1 MSTRGANV
9 IEDGGSNAASNRD
22 EAAWDAARPFSA
34 LVAALPTPRGP
45 PQRKRRP
52 RRVGAAPAFRAGAL
66 GRIHAAGATS
76 LFTHK
81 VLPLLSAA
89 DLGRFAA
96 TAPAATRADRA
107 LNGRGLC
114 DYVAWRRLAEPRR
127 RAAVA
132 PGAALRLLH
141 ADTERCTLV
150 VLKRRGTRLADA
162 PQAAPVDLAAVR
174 GAATVARR
182 AATLAV
188 GSRFVEPRRTE
199 LHALAT
205 EADAARAGVVVTDGV
220 FIGAFAAA
228 AAAAGDAH
236 GFDLAPRDAARL
248 RLASR
253 AFDAE
258 IARGEAVVRNVIPAL
273 ARSPLRADGCWVLR
287 AVDGRACWTPEAYAE
302 RVAVAAAA
310 GAATVRVDLERAYD
324 RRDIVL
330 PLSTEA
336 RLAVCLCVQVT
347 LHAVEQ
353 TQPRGNDRISAQ
365 VILARQAFELD
376 ARADAALFATAPA
389 LRRRAVCLTERDRA
403 TLEDHGARA
412 RATVPVILV
421 ALDA

>member
-9 IEDGGSNAASNRD
+9 IEDGGSNATSNRD

-89 DLGRFAA
+89 DLGRFEA

-174 GAATVARR
+174 SAAIVARR

-188 GSRFVEPRRTE
+188 GAHFVEPRRTE
-199 LHALAT
+199 LRALAT
-205 EADAARAGVVVTDGV
+205 ETDAALAGVVVTDGV
-220 FIGAFAAA
+220 FLGAAA
-228 AAAAGDAH
+228 DPAAGDTLSV
-236 GFDLAPRDAARL
+236 DLAPRDAARL

-253 AFDAE
+253 AFDDE
-258 IARGEAVVRNVIPAL
+258 IARGEAIVRNVVPAL

-287 AVDGRACWTPEAYAE
+287 AVDGRACWTPEAYAA
-302 RVAVAAAA
+302 RVACAATS

-324 RRDIVL
+324 RRDFSL

-336 RLAVCLCVQVT
+336 RHAVCLCVQVT

-376 ARADAALFATAPA
+376 ARADAALFATDMAH
-389 LRRRAVCLTERDRA
+389 RRRAICLTERDRA

-412 RATVPVILV
+412 RATVSVILV
-421 ALDA
+421 SLDA

>member
-9 IEDGGSNAASNRD
+9 IENTGGESASNNRD
-22 EAAWDAARPFSA
+22 EGAWDAARPFSA
-34 LVAALPTPRGP
+34 LVAALPTRGP

-89 DLGRFAA
+89 DLGRFEA

-199 LHALAT
+199 LRALAT
-205 EADAARAGVVVTDGV
+205 ETDAALAGVVVTDGV

-336 RLAVCLCVQVT
+336 RLAVCLCVQV
-347 LHAVEQ
+347 HAIEQ

-412 RATVPVILV
+412 RGTVSVILV
-421 ALDA
+421 SLDA

>member
-9 IEDGGSNAASNRD
+9 IEDGGSNATSNRD

-89 DLGRFAA
+89 DLGRFEA

-114 DYVAWRRLAEPRR
+114 DYVAWRRLAEMRR
-127 RAAVA
+127 RQGVA
-132 PGAALRLLH
+132 PGAALRVLH
-141 ADTERCTLV
+141 ADTERCTV
-150 VLKRRGTRLADA
+150 VVFKRRAMRVVHAQL
-162 PQAAPVDLAAVR
+162 DLGAVR
-174 GAATVARR
+174 SAAIVARR

-188 GSRFVEPRRTE
+188 GAHFVEPRRTE
-199 LHALAT
+199 LRALAT
-205 EADAARAGVVVTDGV
+205 ETDAALAGVVVTDGV
-220 FIGAFAAA
+220 FLGAAA
-228 AAAAGDAH
+228 DPAAGDTLSV
-236 GFDLAPRDAARL
+236 DLAPRDAVRL

-258 IARGEAVVRNVIPAL
+258 IARGEAIVRNVVPAL

-287 AVDGRACWTPEAYAE
+287 AVGGRACWTPEAYAA
-302 RVAVAAAA
+302 RVACAATS

-324 RRDIVL
+324 RRDFSL

-336 RLAVCLCVQVT
+336 RHAVCLCVQSPST
-347 LHAVEQ
+347 PSSRRSHREM
-353 TQPRGNDRISAQ
+353 TGSPRRS
-365 VILARQAFELD
+365 FW
-376 ARADAALFATAPA
+376 
-389 LRRRAVCLTERDRA
+389 
-403 TLEDHGARA
+403 RA
-412 RATVPVILV
+412 RPSSSTRAPRPRSSRRTWPTG
-421 ALDA
+421 AARSA

>member
-1 MSTRGANV
+1 MAAPVRVVDDRLGAA
-9 IEDGGSNAASNRD
+9 DGD
-22 EAAWDAARPFSA
+22 EEAERPFA
-34 LVAALPTPRGP
+34 TLVAALAPAP
-45 PQRKRRP
+45 PAP
-52 RRVGAAPAFRAGAL
+52 RRRAPPAPPHQQATRPPANGRWRCGVL
-66 GRIHAAGATS
+66 DRIHATGAAS
-76 LFTHK
+76 LLAHN

-89 DLGRFAA
+89 DLGRFEA

-107 LNGRGLC
+107 LRGRGLC
-114 DYVAWRRLAEPRR
+114 DYVAWRRLAEMRR
-127 RAAVA
+127 HQGVA

-150 VLKRRGTRLADA
+150 VFKRRGTRLADA

-174 GAATVARR
+174 SAAIVARR

-188 GSRFVEPRRTE
+188 GAHFVEPRRTE
-199 LHALAT
+199 LRALAT
-205 EADAARAGVVVTDGV
+205 ETDAALAGVVVTDGV
-220 FIGAFAAA
+220 FLGAAA
-228 AAAAGDAH
+228 DPAAGDTLSV
-236 GFDLAPRDAARL
+236 DLAPRDAARL

-253 AFDAE
+253 AFDDE
-258 IARGEAVVRNVIPAL
+258 IARGEAIVRNVVPAL

-336 RLAVCLCVQVT
+336 RLAV
-347 LHAVEQ
+347 
-353 TQPRGNDRISAQ
+353 
-365 VILARQAFELD
+365 ILARQAFELD

>member
-9 IEDGGSNAASNRD
+9 IENTGGESASNARD

-34 LVAALPTPRGP
+34 LVAALPTRGP

-89 DLGRFAA
+89 DLGRFEA

-258 IARGEAVVRNVIPAL
+258 IARGEAIVRNVVPAL

-287 AVDGRACWTPEAYAE
+287 AVGGRACWTPEAYAA
-302 RVAVAAAA
+302 RVAGAAAS
-310 GAATVRVDLERAYD
+310 GAATVRIDLERAYD
-324 RRDIVL
+324 RRDISL

-336 RLAVCLCVQVT
+336 RHAVCLCVQLT
-347 LHAVEQ
+347 LHAVGEM
-353 TQPRGNDRISAQ
+353 TGSPRRS
-365 VILARQAFELD
+365 FW
-376 ARADAALFATAPA
+376 
-389 LRRRAVCLTERDRA
+389 
-403 TLEDHGARA
+403 RA
-412 RATVPVILV
+412 RPSSSTRAPRPRSSRRTWPTG
-421 ALDA
+421 AARSA

>member
-1 MSTRGANV
+1 MNSVRVVDDRLGAD
-9 IEDGGSNAASNRD
+9 DGDEEAS
-22 EAAWDAARPFSA
+22 RPFA
-34 LVAALPTPRGP
+34 TLVAALAPAP
-45 PQRKRRP
+45 PAP
-52 RRVGAAPAFRAGAL
+52 RRRAPRETSRQQATRPPANGRWRCGVL
-66 GRIHAAGATS
+66 DRIHATGAAS
-76 LFTHK
+76 LLAHN

-89 DLGRFAA
+89 DLGRFEA

-107 LNGRGLC
+107 LKGRGMC
-114 DYVAWRRLAEPRR
+114 DYVAWRRLAEMRR
-127 RAAVA
+127 RQGVA
-132 PGAALRLLH
+132 PGAALRVLH

-150 VLKRRGTRLADA
+150 VFKRRAMRVVHAQL
-162 PQAAPVDLAAVR
+162 DLGAVR
-174 GAATVARR
+174 SAAIVARR

-188 GSRFVEPRRTE
+188 GAHFVEPRRTE
-199 LHALAT
+199 LRALAT
-205 EADAARAGVVVTDGV
+205 ETDAALAGVVVTDGV
-220 FIGAFAAA
+220 FLGAAA
-228 AAAAGDAH
+228 APAAGDTLSV
-236 GFDLAPRDAARL
+236 DLAPRDAARL

-336 RLAVCLCVQVT
+336 RLAV
-347 LHAVEQ
+347 
-353 TQPRGNDRISAQ
+353 
-365 VILARQAFELD
+365 ILARQAFELD

>member
-1 MSTRGANV
+1 MAAPVRVVDDRLGAA
-9 IEDGGSNAASNRD
+9 DGD
-22 EAAWDAARPFSA
+22 EEAERPFA
-34 LVAALPTPRGP
+34 TLVAALAPAPPAPRRRAPRETPRQQATRP
-45 PQRKRRP
+45 PANGRWRCG
-52 RRVGAAPAFRAGAL
+52 VL
-66 GRIHAAGATS
+66 DRIHATGAAS
-76 LFTHK
+76 LLAHN

-89 DLGRFAA
+89 DLGRFEA

-107 LNGRGLC
+107 LRGRGLC
-114 DYVAWRRLAEPRR
+114 DYVAWRRLAEMRR
-127 RAAVA
+127 RQGVA

-258 IARGEAVVRNVIPAL
+258 IARGEAIVRNVVPAL

-287 AVDGRACWTPEAYAE
+287 AVGGRACWTPEAYAA
-302 RVAVAAAA
+302 RVA
-310 GAATVRVDLERAYD
+310 GAAASGAATIRVDLERAYD

-336 RLAVCLCVQVT
+336 RLA
-347 LHAVEQ
+347 
-353 TQPRGNDRISAQ
+353 

>member
-9 IEDGGSNAASNRD
+9 IENTGGESASNNRD
-22 EAAWDAARPFSA
+22 EGAWDAARPFSA
-34 LVAALPTPRGP
+34 LVAALPTRGP

-107 LNGRGLC
+107 LRGRGLC

-336 RLAVCLCVQVT
+336 RLAV
-347 LHAVEQ
+347 
-353 TQPRGNDRISAQ
+353 
-365 VILARQAFELD
+365 ILARQAFELD

>member
-9 IEDGGSNAASNRD
+9 IENTGGESASNNRD
-22 EAAWDAARPFSA
+22 EGAWDAARPFSA
-34 LVAALPTPRGP
+34 LVAALPTRGP

-89 DLGRFAA
+89 DLGRFEA

-174 GAATVARR
+174 SAAIVARR

-188 GSRFVEPRRTE
+188 GARFVEPRRTE
-199 LHALAT
+199 LRALAT
-205 EADAARAGVVVTDGV
+205 ETDAALAGVVVTDGV
-220 FIGAFAAA
+220 FLGAAA
-228 AAAAGDAH
+228 APAAGDTLSV
-236 GFDLAPRDAARL
+236 DLAPRDAARL

-336 RLAVCLCVQVT
+336 RLAV
-347 LHAVEQ
+347 
-353 TQPRGNDRISAQ
+353 
-365 VILARQAFELD
+365 ILARQAFELD

-412 RATVPVILV
+412 RGTVSVILV
-421 ALDA
+421 SLDA

>member
-9 IEDGGSNAASNRD
+9 IENTGGESASNTRD

-34 LVAALPTPRGP
+34 LVAALPSRGP

-89 DLGRFAA
+89 DLGRFEA

-199 LHALAT
+199 LRALAT
-205 EADAARAGVVVTDGV
+205 ETDAALAGVVVTDGV
-220 FIGAFAAA
+220 FLGAAA
-228 AAAAGDAH
+228 APVAGDTLSV
-236 GFDLAPRDAARL
+236 DLAPRDAARL

-258 IARGEAVVRNVIPAL
+258 IARGEAIVRNVVPAL

-336 RLAVCLCVQVT
+336 RLAV
-347 LHAVEQ
+347 
-353 TQPRGNDRISAQ
+353 
-365 VILARQAFELD
+365 ILARQAFELD

>member
-1 MSTRGANV
+1 MAAPVHVVDDRLGAA
-9 IEDGGSNAASNRD
+9 DGDEEAS
-22 EAAWDAARPFSA
+22 RPFA
-34 LVAALPTPRGP
+34 TLVAAL
-45 PQRKRRP
+45 
-52 RRVGAAPAFRAGAL
+52 APAPPAL
-66 GRIHAAGATS
+66 PPAPPRQQATRPPANGRWRCGVLDRIHATGAAS
-76 LFTHK
+76 LLAHN

-89 DLGRFAA
+89 DLGRFEA

-174 GAATVARR
+174 SAATVARR

-188 GSRFVEPRRTE
+188 GAHFVEPRRTE
-199 LHALAT
+199 LRALAT

-336 RLAVCLCVQVT
+336 RLAV
-347 LHAVEQ
+347 
-353 TQPRGNDRISAQ
+353 
-365 VILARQAFELD
+365 ILARQAFELD

>member
-9 IEDGGSNAASNRD
+9 IEDGGSNATSNRD

-89 DLGRFAA
+89 DLGRFEA

-114 DYVAWRRLAEPRR
+114 DYVAWRRLAELRR

-162 PQAAPVDLAAVR
+162 PQAEPVDLAAVR

-220 FIGAFAAA
+220 FLGAAA
-228 AAAAGDAH
+228 DPAAGDTLSV
-236 GFDLAPRDAARL
+236 DLAPRDAARL

-253 AFDAE
+253 AFDDE
-258 IARGEAVVRNVIPAL
+258 IARGEAIVRNVVPAL

-287 AVDGRACWTPEAYAE
+287 AVGGRACWTPEAYAA
-302 RVAVAAAA
+302 RVACAATS

-324 RRDIVL
+324 RRDFSL

-336 RLAVCLCVQVT
+336 RHAVCLCVQSPST
-347 LHAVEQ
+347 PSSRRSHREM
-353 TQPRGNDRISAQ
+353 TGSPRRS
-365 VILARQAFELD
+365 FW
-376 ARADAALFATAPA
+376 
-389 LRRRAVCLTERDRA
+389 
-403 TLEDHGARA
+403 RA
-412 RATVPVILV
+412 RPSSSTRAPRPRSSRRTWPTG
-421 ALDA
+421 AARSA

>member
-9 IEDGGSNAASNRD
+9 IENTGGESASNNRD
-22 EAAWDAARPFSA
+22 EGAWDAARPFSA
-34 LVAALPTPRGP
+34 LVAALPTRGP

-107 LNGRGLC
+107 LRGRGLC
-114 DYVAWRRLAEPRR
+114 DYVAWRRLAEMRR
-127 RAAVA
+127 RQGVA

-336 RLAVCLCVQVT
+336 RLAV
-347 LHAVEQ
+347 
-353 TQPRGNDRISAQ
+353 
-365 VILARQAFELD
+365 ILARQAFELD

>member
-9 IEDGGSNAASNRD
+9 IENTGGESASNNRD

-34 LVAALPTPRGP
+34 LVAALPTRGP

-89 DLGRFAA
+89 DLGRFEA

-127 RAAVA
+127 RAAGA

-336 RLAVCLCVQVT
+336 RLAVCLCVQV
-347 LHAVEQ
+347 HAIEQ

-376 ARADAALFATAPA
+376 ARAEAALFPTDMAH
-389 LRRRAVCLTERDRA
+389 RRRAICLTERDRA

-412 RATVPVILV
+412 RATVSVILV

>member
-9 IEDGGSNAASNRD
+9 IENTGGESASNNRD
-22 EAAWDAARPFSA
+22 EGAWDAARPFSA
-34 LVAALPTPRGP
+34 LVAALPTRGP

-174 GAATVARR
+174 SAATVARR

-188 GSRFVEPRRTE
+188 GAHFVEPRRTE
-199 LHALAT
+199 LRALAT

-336 RLAVCLCVQVT
+336 RLAV
-347 LHAVEQ
+347 
-353 TQPRGNDRISAQ
+353 
-365 VILARQAFELD
+365 ILARQAFELD

>member
-1 MSTRGANV
+1 MPRAIATRPPGTRPGHSPHWSRPCRRRADHRSAN
-9 IEDGGSNAASNRD
+9 DDR
-22 EAAWDAARPFSA
+22 AARRR
-34 LVAALPTPRGP
+34 RG
-45 PQRKRRP
+45 
-52 RRVGAAPAFRAGAL
+52 VRAGAL

-89 DLGRFAA
+89 DLGRFEA

-150 VLKRRGTRLADA
+150 VLKRRGTR
-162 PQAAPVDLAAVR
+162 R
-174 GAATVARR
+174 RR
-182 AATLAV
+182 AAGGA
-188 GSRFVEPRRTE
+188 GRPSRRPRRG
-199 LHALAT
+199 
-205 EADAARAGVVVTDGV
+205 DRRAARRDAGRR
-220 FIGAFAAA
+220 FAFRRAAA
-228 AAAAGDAH
+228 DR
-236 GFDLAPRDAARL
+236 APRARDRGRRGAGRRRRDGRRLHRRVRGRGRGRRRRARL
-248 RLASR
+248 RPR
-253 AFDAE
+253 AARRRAPSAREPRFDAE

-336 RLAVCLCVQVT
+336 RLAV
-347 LHAVEQ
+347 
-353 TQPRGNDRISAQ
+353 
-365 VILARQAFELD
+365 ILARQAFELD

>member
-9 IEDGGSNAASNRD
+9 IENTGGESASNNRD
-22 EAAWDAARPFSA
+22 EGAWDAARPFSA
-34 LVAALPTPRGP
+34 LVAALPTRGP

-114 DYVAWRRLAEPRR
+114 DYVAWRRLAEMRR
-127 RAAVA
+127 RQGVA

-141 ADTERCTLV
+141 ADTERCTV
-150 VLKRRGTRLADA
+150 VVFKRRAMRVAHA
-162 PQAAPVDLAAVR
+162 QIDLAAVR
-174 GAATVARR
+174 SAAIVARR

-287 AVDGRACWTPEAYAE
+287 AVGGRACWTPEAYAA
-302 RVAVAAAA
+302 RVAGAAAA
-310 GAATVRVDLERAYD
+310 GAATIRVDLERAYD
-324 RRDIVL
+324 RRDVSL

-336 RLAVCLCVQVT
+336 RHAVCLCVQLT
-347 LHAVEQ
+347 LHAVGEM
-353 TQPRGNDRISAQ
+353 TGSPRRSFWR
-365 VILARQAFELD
+365 ARPSSST
-376 ARADAALFATAPA
+376 RVPRPRSSRRTWPTDAARSA
-389 LRRRAVCLTERDRA
+389 
-403 TLEDHGARA
+403 
-412 RATVPVILV
+412 
-421 ALDA
+421 

>member
-9 IEDGGSNAASNRD
+9 IENTGGESASNNRD
-22 EAAWDAARPFSA
+22 EGAWDAARPFSA
-34 LVAALPTPRGP
+34 LVAALPTRGP

-114 DYVAWRRLAEPRR
+114 DYVAWRRLAEMRR
-127 RAAVA
+127 RQGVA

-199 LHALAT
+199 LRALAT
-205 EADAARAGVVVTDGV
+205 ETDAALAGVVVTDGV
-220 FIGAFAAA
+220 FLGAAA
-228 AAAAGDAH
+228 APAAGDTLSV
-236 GFDLAPRDAARL
+236 DLAPRDAARL

-258 IARGEAVVRNVIPAL
+258 IARGDAIVRNVVPAL

-330 PLSTEA
+330 PLSIEA
-336 RLAVCLCVQVT
+336 RLA
-347 LHAVEQ
+347 
-353 TQPRGNDRISAQ
+353 

-376 ARADAALFATAPA
+376 ARAEAALFPTDMAH
-389 LRRRAVCLTERDRA
+389 RRRAMCLTERDRA

-412 RATVPVILV
+412 RATVSVILV
-421 ALDA
+421 SLDA

>member
-9 IEDGGSNAASNRD
+9 IENTGGESASNNRD
-22 EAAWDAARPFSA
+22 EGAWDAARPFSA
-34 LVAALPTPRGP
+34 LVAALPTRGP

-174 GAATVARR
+174 SAAIVARR

-188 GSRFVEPRRTE
+188 GARFVEPRRTE
-199 LHALAT
+199 LRALAT
-205 EADAARAGVVVTDGV
+205 ETDAALAGVVVTDGV
-220 FIGAFAAA
+220 FLGAAA
-228 AAAAGDAH
+228 APAAGDTLSV
-236 GFDLAPRDAARL
+236 DLAPRDAARL

-258 IARGEAVVRNVIPAL
+258 IARGEAIVRNVVPAL

-287 AVDGRACWTPEAYAE
+287 AVDGRACWTPEAYAA
-302 RVAVAAAA
+302 RVA
-310 GAATVRVDLERAYD
+310 GAAASGAATIRVDLERAYD
-324 RRDIVL
+324 RHDVSL

-336 RLAVCLCVQVT
+336 R
-347 LHAVEQ
+347 HA
-353 TQPRGNDRISAQ
+353 

-376 ARADAALFATAPA
+376 ARAEAALFPTDMAH
-389 LRRRAVCLTERDRA
+389 RRRAICLTERDRA

-412 RATVPVILV
+412 RATVSVILV
-421 ALDA
+421 SLDA

>member
-9 IEDGGSNAASNRD
+9 IENTGGESASNNRD
-22 EAAWDAARPFSA
+22 EGAWDAARPFSA
-34 LVAALPTPRGP
+34 LVAALPTRGP

-174 GAATVARR
+174 SAAIVARR

-188 GSRFVEPRRTE
+188 GAHFVEPRRTE
-199 LHALAT
+199 LRALAT
-205 EADAARAGVVVTDGV
+205 ETDAALAGVVVTDGV
-220 FIGAFAAA
+220 FLGAAPAP
-228 AAAAGDAH
+228 AAGDTLSV
-236 GFDLAPRDAARL
+236 DLAPRDAARL

-310 GAATVRVDLERAYD
+310 GAETIRVDLERAYD
-324 RRDIVL
+324 RRDVSL

-336 RLAVCLCVQVT
+336 R
-347 LHAVEQ
+347 HA
-353 TQPRGNDRISAQ
+353 

-376 ARADAALFATAPA
+376 ARAEAALFPTDMAH
-389 LRRRAVCLTERDRA
+389 RRRAICLTERDRA

-412 RATVPVILV
+412 RATVSVILV
-421 ALDA
+421 SLDA

>member
-9 IEDGGSNAASNRD
+9 IEDGGSNATSNRD

-89 DLGRFAA
+89 DLGRFEA

-114 DYVAWRRLAEPRR
+114 DYVAWRRLAEMRR
-127 RAAVA
+127 RQGVA
-132 PGAALRLLH
+132 PGAALRVLH
-141 ADTERCTLV
+141 ADTERCTV
-150 VLKRRGTRLADA
+150 VVFKRRAMRVVHAQL
-162 PQAAPVDLAAVR
+162 DLGAVR
-174 GAATVARR
+174 SAAIVARR

-188 GSRFVEPRRTE
+188 GAHFVEPRRTE
-199 LHALAT
+199 LRALAT
-205 EADAARAGVVVTDGV
+205 ETDAALAGVVVTDGV
-220 FIGAFAAA
+220 FLGAAA
-228 AAAAGDAH
+228 DPAAGDTLSV
-236 GFDLAPRDAARL
+236 DLAPRDAARL

-253 AFDAE
+253 AFDDE
-258 IARGEAVVRNVIPAL
+258 IARGEAIVRNVVPAL

-287 AVDGRACWTPEAYAE
+287 AVGGRACWTPEAYAA
-302 RVAVAAAA
+302 RVACAATS

-324 RRDIVL
+324 RRDFSL

-336 RLAVCLCVQVT
+336 RHAVCLCVQSPST
-347 LHAVEQ
+347 PSSRRSHREM
-353 TQPRGNDRISAQ
+353 TGSPRRS
-365 VILARQAFELD
+365 FW
-376 ARADAALFATAPA
+376 
-389 LRRRAVCLTERDRA
+389 
-403 TLEDHGARA
+403 RA
-412 RATVPVILV
+412 RPSSSTRAPRPRSSRRTWPTG
-421 ALDA
+421 AARSA

>member
-89 DLGRFAA
+89 DLGRFEA

-287 AVDGRACWTPEAYAE
+287 AVDGRACWTPEAYAD
-302 RVAVAAAA
+302 R
-310 GAATVRVDLERAYD
+310 

-376 ARADAALFATAPA
+376 ARADAALFATDMAH
-389 LRRRAVCLTERDRA
+389 RRRAICLTERDRA

-412 RATVPVILV
+412 RATVSVILV

>member
-9 IEDGGSNAASNRD
+9 IEDGGSNATSNRD

-89 DLGRFAA
+89 DLGRFEA

-162 PQAAPVDLAAVR
+162 PQA
-174 GAATVARR
+174 
-182 AATLAV
+182 
-188 GSRFVEPRRTE
+188 
-199 LHALAT
+199 
-205 EADAARAGVVVTDGV
+205 
-220 FIGAFAAA
+220 
-228 AAAAGDAH
+228 
-236 GFDLAPRDAARL
+236 
-248 RLASR
+248 
-253 AFDAE
+253 
-258 IARGEAVVRNVIPAL
+258 
-273 ARSPLRADGCWVLR
+273 
-287 AVDGRACWTPEAYAE
+287 
-302 RVAVAAAA
+302 
-310 GAATVRVDLERAYD
+310 
-324 RRDIVL
+324 
-330 PLSTEA
+330 
-336 RLAVCLCVQVT
+336 
-347 LHAVEQ
+347 
-353 TQPRGNDRISAQ
+353 
-365 VILARQAFELD
+365 
-376 ARADAALFATAPA
+376 
-389 LRRRAVCLTERDRA
+389 
-403 TLEDHGARA
+403 
-412 RATVPVILV
+412 
-421 ALDA
+421 

>member
-9 IEDGGSNAASNRD
+9 IENTGGESASNNRD
-22 EAAWDAARPFSA
+22 EGAWDAARPFSA
-34 LVAALPTPRGP
+34 LVAALPTRGP

-89 DLGRFAA
+89 DLGRFEA

-107 LNGRGLC
+107 LRGRGLC
-114 DYVAWRRLAEPRR
+114 DYVAWRRLAEMRR
-127 RAAVA
+127 RQGVA

-336 RLAVCLCVQVT
+336 RLAV
-347 LHAVEQ
+347 
-353 TQPRGNDRISAQ
+353 
-365 VILARQAFELD
+365 ILARQAFELD
-376 ARADAALFATAPA
+376 ARADAALFATDMAH
-389 LRRRAVCLTERDRA
+389 RRRAICLTERDRA

>member
-1 MSTRGANV
+1 MNSVRVVDDRLGAD
-9 IEDGGSNAASNRD
+9 DGDEEAS
-22 EAAWDAARPFSA
+22 RPFA
-34 LVAALPTPRGP
+34 TLVAALAPAPPAPRRRAPRETPRQQATRP
-45 PQRKRRP
+45 PANGRWRCG
-52 RRVGAAPAFRAGAL
+52 VL
-66 GRIHAAGATS
+66 DRIHATGAAS
-76 LFTHK
+76 LLAHN

-89 DLGRFAA
+89 DLGRFEA

-114 DYVAWRRLAEPRR
+114 DYVAWRRLAEMRR
-127 RAAVA
+127 RQGVA

-188 GSRFVEPRRTE
+188 GAHFVEPRRTE
-199 LHALAT
+199 LRALAT
-205 EADAARAGVVVTDGV
+205 ETDAALAGVVVTDGV
-220 FIGAFAAA
+220 FLGAAA
-228 AAAAGDAH
+228 DPAAGDTLSV
-236 GFDLAPRDAARL
+236 DLAPRDAARL

-258 IARGEAVVRNVIPAL
+258 IARGEAIVRNVVPAL

-336 RLAVCLCVQVT
+336 RLAVCLCVQV
-347 LHAVEQ
+347 HAIEQ

>member
-9 IEDGGSNAASNRD
+9 IEDGGSNATSNRD

-89 DLGRFAA
+89 DLGRFEA

-107 LNGRGLC
+107 LRGRGLC
-114 DYVAWRRLAEPRR
+114 DYVAWRRLAEMRR
-127 RAAVA
+127 RQGVA
-132 PGAALRLLH
+132 PGAALRVLH
-141 ADTERCTLV
+141 ADTERCTV
-150 VLKRRGTRLADA
+150 VVFKRRAMRVVHAQL
-162 PQAAPVDLAAVR
+162 DLGAVR
-174 GAATVARR
+174 SAAIVARR

-188 GSRFVEPRRTE
+188 GAHFVEPRRTE
-199 LHALAT
+199 LRALAT
-205 EADAARAGVVVTDGV
+205 ETDAALAGVVVTDGV
-220 FIGAFAAA
+220 FLGAAA
-228 AAAAGDAH
+228 DPAAGDTLSV
-236 GFDLAPRDAARL
+236 DLAPRDAARL

-253 AFDAE
+253 AFDDE
-258 IARGEAVVRNVIPAL
+258 IARGEAIVRNVVPAL

-287 AVDGRACWTPEAYAE
+287 AVGGRACWTPEAYAA
-302 RVAVAAAA
+302 RVACAATS

-324 RRDIVL
+324 RRDFSL

-336 RLAVCLCVQVT
+336 RHAVCLCVQSPST
-347 LHAVEQ
+347 PSSRRSHREM
-353 TQPRGNDRISAQ
+353 TGSPRRS
-365 VILARQAFELD
+365 FW
-376 ARADAALFATAPA
+376 
-389 LRRRAVCLTERDRA
+389 
-403 TLEDHGARA
+403 RA
-412 RATVPVILV
+412 RPSSSTRAPRPRSSRRTWPTG
-421 ALDA
+421 AARSA

>member
-9 IEDGGSNAASNRD
+9 IENTGGESASNNRD
-22 EAAWDAARPFSA
+22 EGAWDAARPFSA
-34 LVAALPTPRGP
+34 LVAALPTRGP

-89 DLGRFAA
+89 DLGRFEA

-336 RLAVCLCVQVT
+336 RLAVCLCVQV
-347 LHAVEQ
+347 HAIEQ

-376 ARADAALFATAPA
+376 ARAEAALFPTDMAH
-389 LRRRAVCLTERDRA
+389 RRRAICLTERDRA

-412 RATVPVILV
+412 RATVSVILV
-421 ALDA
+421 SLDA

>member
-9 IEDGGSNAASNRD
+9 IENTGGESASNNRD
-22 EAAWDAARPFSA
+22 EGAWDAARPFSA
-34 LVAALPTPRGP
+34 LVAALPTRGP

-89 DLGRFAA
+89 DLGRFEA

-107 LNGRGLC
+107 LRGRGLC
-114 DYVAWRRLAEPRR
+114 DYVAWRRLAEMRR
-127 RAAVA
+127 RQGVA

-174 GAATVARR
+174 SAAIVARR

-188 GSRFVEPRRTE
+188 GARFVEPRRTE
-199 LHALAT
+199 LRALAT
-205 EADAARAGVVVTDGV
+205 ETDAALAGVVVTDGV
-220 FIGAFAAA
+220 FLGAAA
-228 AAAAGDAH
+228 APAAGDTLSV
-236 GFDLAPRDAARL
+236 DLAPRDAARL

-336 RLAVCLCVQVT
+336 RLAV
-347 LHAVEQ
+347 
-353 TQPRGNDRISAQ
+353 
-365 VILARQAFELD
+365 ILARQAFELD

>member
-9 IEDGGSNAASNRD
+9 IENTGGESASNTRD

-34 LVAALPTPRGP
+34 LVAALPSRGP

-220 FIGAFAAA
+220 FLGAAA
-228 AAAAGDAH
+228 APAAGDTLSV
-236 GFDLAPRDAARL
+236 DLAPRDAARL

-336 RLAVCLCVQVT
+336 RLAV
-347 LHAVEQ
+347 
-353 TQPRGNDRISAQ
+353 
-365 VILARQAFELD
+365 ILARQAFELD

>member
-89 DLGRFAA
+89 DLGRFEA

-107 LNGRGLC
+107 LRGRGLC
-114 DYVAWRRLAEPRR
+114 DYVAWRRLAEMRR
-127 RAAVA
+127 RQGVA
-132 PGAALRLLH
+132 PGAALRVLH
-141 ADTERCTLV
+141 ADTERCTV
-150 VLKRRGTRLADA
+150 VVFKRRAMRVVHAQL
-162 PQAAPVDLAAVR
+162 DLGAVR
-174 GAATVARR
+174 SAAIVARR

-188 GSRFVEPRRTE
+188 GAHFVEPRRTE
-199 LHALAT
+199 LRALAT
-205 EADAARAGVVVTDGV
+205 ETDAALAGVVVTDGV
-220 FIGAFAAA
+220 FLGAAA
-228 AAAAGDAH
+228 DPAAGDTLSV
-236 GFDLAPRDAARL
+236 DLAPRDAARL

-253 AFDAE
+253 AFDDE
-258 IARGEAVVRNVIPAL
+258 IARGEAIVRNVVPAL

-287 AVDGRACWTPEAYAE
+287 AVGGRACWTPEAYAA
-302 RVAVAAAA
+302 RVAGAAAS

-324 RRDIVL
+324 RRDFSL

-336 RLAVCLCVQVT
+336 RHAVCLCVQSPST
-347 LHAVEQ
+347 PSSRRSHREM
-353 TQPRGNDRISAQ
+353 TGSPRRS
-365 VILARQAFELD
+365 FW
-376 ARADAALFATAPA
+376 
-389 LRRRAVCLTERDRA
+389 
-403 TLEDHGARA
+403 RA
-412 RATVPVILV
+412 RPSSSTRAPRPRSSRRTWPTG
-421 ALDA
+421 AARSA

>member
-9 IEDGGSNAASNRD
+9 IENTGGESASNNRD
-22 EAAWDAARPFSA
+22 EGAWDAARPFSA
-34 LVAALPTPRGP
+34 LVAALPTRGP

-89 DLGRFAA
+89 DLGRFEA

-141 ADTERCTLV
+141 ADTERCTV
-150 VLKRRGTRLADA
+150 VVFKRRAMRVVHA
-162 PQAAPVDLAAVR
+162 QIDLGAVR
-174 GAATVARR
+174 SAAIVARR

-188 GSRFVEPRRTE
+188 GASFVEPRRTE
-199 LHALAT
+199 LRALAT
-205 EADAARAGVVVTDGV
+205 ETDAALAGVVVTDGV
-220 FIGAFAAA
+220 FLGAAA
-228 AAAAGDAH
+228 APAAGDTLSV
-236 GFDLAPRDAARL
+236 DLAPRDAARL

-253 AFDAE
+253 AFDDE
-258 IARGEAVVRNVIPAL
+258 IARGEAIVRNVVPAL

-412 RATVPVILV
+412 RATVSVILV
-421 ALDA
+421 SLDA